1 LPNNKIEFST
11 KQEKCMNYA
20 KTHKFFALIVLALAA
35 FAGACQTTGNTN
47 TATTANAN
55 RMTNMNMAMNAN
67 SMSPNMSNMSN
78 MPMNGSMSGMS
89 DMKSS
94 PNAASQPY
102 DLQFIDTMTHHHQG
116 AIEMAEMALK
126 KSSNAELKTFAQ
138 KIIDDQK
145 KEIAQMKDWREK
157 WFSGKPAAM
166 NMEMPGM
173 GDSMKM
179 MVGDGMKK
187 MEAAS
192 GKDFDIHFLDMM
204 TPHHAGAVVMSKE
217 ALTKAEHPEI
227 KTLANQIIK
236 AQEAEIKM
244 MADWKA
250 KWTK

>member
-1 LPNNKIEFST
+1 
-11 KQEKCMNYA
+11 M
-20 KTHKFFALIVLALAA
+20 KTIILTILLSAAAIA
-35 FAGACQTTGNTN
+35 FAGCQTATN
-47 TATTANAN
+47 TANTNANARAN
-55 RMTNMNMAMNAN
+55 TAVVQNSNAN
-67 SMSPNMSNMSN
+67 SMMNMNGNSMMNGNSNMS
-78 MPMNGSMSGMS
+78 GMSGMS

-102 DLQFIDTMTHHHQG
+102 DLQFLDTMSAHHQS
-116 AIEMAEMALK
+116 AIDMAKMVDG
-126 KSSNAELKTFAQ
+126 KSNNAELKAFAA
-138 KIIDDQK
+138 KIIADQN

-157 WFSGKPAAM
+157 WYAGKPMAM

-173 GDSMKM
+173 NDSMKM
-179 MVGDGMKK
+179 MMGGEMKK
-187 MEAAS
+187 MEAAT

-204 TPHHAGAVVMSKE
+204 TPHHQGATTMAKE

-250 KWTK
+250 KWSK